1 MRNWI
6 VVLLAMW
13 SVPEA
18 RSQVPTQID
27 LNVGDSRVVAVDLKR
42 AALGNGSI
50 VSLST
55 PERGQL
61 LILGERA
68 GATTVQL
75 WMRDGTRQALRI
87 VVSEADLEGAL
98 TEVRRLL
105 EGTPAVTARVAGGR
119 ILLEGALASEQDRRR
134 AAGIVALFPGKVLD
148 FVGQVGWEAMV
159 QMDVRIVE
167 IRRDQLRQLGI
178 RWPIDAAGPEVS
190 ISVGPG
196 PDSASISLQTSL
208 ASRIDLL
215 EQRGLARTIAE
226 PTLSCRSGGSA
237 RFIAGGEIPLPVTDA
252 LGSTDV
258 EYKEY
263 GVILELRPRADP
275 GGTISAEVDVELSQL
290 DASVRVRDFP
300 GFIKRRSSTA
310 INSRSGETI
319 VIAGLLASELN
330 TDRQGLPGLGRLPVA
345 GHLFSSTRRQQRQ
358 TELLVLIT
366 PRSLAADAPGAT
378 EAAQRQDALLERAG
392 QLASD
397 EEARP

>member
-1 MRNWI
+1 MRRLAGA
-6 VVLLAMW
+6 LLAMLPVLGAW
-13 SVPEA
+13 AEVPA
-18 RSQVPTQID
+18 QIE
-27 LNVGDSRVVAVDLKR
+27 LNVGDSRVVTVDLKR
-42 AALGNGSI
+42 AALGNGNI
-50 VSLST
+50 VSLSS

-61 LILGERA
+61 LILGERP
-68 GATTVQL
+68 GTTTAQL
-75 WMRDGTRQALRI
+75 WMRDGTRQAVRI
-87 VVSEADLEGAL
+87 VVNEGDLDGVLA
-98 TEVRRLL
+98 EVRRLL

-134 AAGIVALFPGKVLD
+134 AAGIVTLFPGKVLD
-148 FVGQVGWEAMV
+148 FVGQIGWEAMV

-178 RWPIDAAGPEVS
+178 RWPVDAAGPEVS

-196 PDSASISLQTSL
+196 PDSASIALRTSL

-237 RFIAGGEIPLPVTDA
+237 RFIAGGEIPLPVTNA

-258 EYKEY
+258 HYKEY
-263 GVILELRPRADP
+263 GVILELRPQADP

-319 VIAGLLASELN
+319 VIAGLLASELS
-330 TDRQGLPGLGRLPVA
+330 TDRQGLPGLGRLPAA

-358 TELLVLIT
+358 TELLVMIT
-366 PRSLAADAPGAT
+366 PRSLAPDAPGAAA
-378 EAAQRQDALLERAG
+378 AAQRQEALLQRAE
-392 QLASD
+392 QIVAD
-397 EEARP
+397 EEVRP